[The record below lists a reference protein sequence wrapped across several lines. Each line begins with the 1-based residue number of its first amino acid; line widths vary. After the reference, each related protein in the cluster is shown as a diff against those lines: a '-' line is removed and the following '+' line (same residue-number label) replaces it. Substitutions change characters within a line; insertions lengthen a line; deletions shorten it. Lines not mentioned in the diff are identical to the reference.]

1 MKNIFVFCFLSFL
14 FSEGI
19 SQQVWTLE
27 KCILYAQEN
36 NIRLKQQELD
46 TRFMKNN
53 LFKSKM
59 DLLPDINASASQ
71 NYSYGRALD
80 ETTYEF
86 TENQEVASTNVNLN
100 SRVTLF
106 NGLQQ
111 YNTIRQEEFNFLSG
125 LQRLEQSKNNLSLNI
140 ASAYLQI
147 LFSTELLEVAEN
159 QLVVTNLQVDR
170 TSKLVEAGSLP
181 RGSLY
186 EIQSQAAAEEVQII
200 NARNQLEID
209 YLSLTQ
215 LLDLDT
221 LDSFA
226 IYMPEFG
233 DIVDDEIIYTVREI
247 YETALTVLPEIKAA
261 EYNLMSAEKGLVIAR
276 GGRYP
281 SLYMGVSFGTGY
293 SDIRQRVISTEEITL
308 PVGQT
313 INGVPVTTTS
323 QVPVFDN
330 YPFTD
335 QFSDNASTVISFSL
349 NVPILNGWF
358 VNNAVSNSKLN
369 VLNEIYELENTEK
382 DLYKEIQ
389 QAYADALGARKKYV
403 ASTKALQA
411 MRESFNYTEQK
422 YEVGLVNGFDYNAAK
437 NQLTRT
443 ESDLLQAKY
452 DYIFRIK
459 ILDYYRGIPLS
470 LEEI

>member
-1 MKNIFVFCFLSFL
+1 M
-14 FSEGI
+14 
-19 SQQVWTLE
+19 WTLE
-27 KCILYAQEN
+27 ECIVYAREN

-46 TRFMKNN
+46 TRFMENN

-59 DLLPDINASASQ
+59 DLLPDINATASQ

-86 TENQEVASTNVNLN
+86 TENQEVASTNVNFN

-106 NGLQQ
+106 NGFQQ
-111 YNTIRQEEFNFLSG
+111 INIIRQEQFNLMAS
-125 LQRLEQSKNNLSLNI
+125 LQRLEQFKNNLSLNI

-147 LFSTELLEVAEN
+147 LFSVELLEIAEN
-159 QLVVTNLQVDR
+159 QLEVTNLQVDR
-170 TSKLVEAGSLP
+170 TTRLVDAGSLP
-181 RGSLY
+181 RGSLF

-200 NARNQLEID
+200 NARNQLDID
-209 YLSLTQ
+209 YLNLAQ

-226 IYMPEFG
+226 IYTPEFG
-233 DIVDDEIIYTVREI
+233 DIGEDEIMHTPREI
-247 YETALTVLPEIKAA
+247 FETALNVLPEIKVAG
-261 EYNLMSAEKGLVIAR
+261 YNLKSAEKGLAIAR

-281 SLYMGVSFGTGY
+281 SLYMGLSYGTGY
-293 SDIRQRVISTEEITL
+293 SDIRQRVISTEEVTL

-323 QVPVFDN
+323 EIPVFGN
-330 YPFTD
+330 YPFAD
-335 QFSDNASTVISFSL
+335 QMGDNASTVISFSL
-349 NVPILNGWF
+349 NVPIFNGWM
-358 VNNAVSNSKLN
+358 VNNSISNSKLN
-369 VLNEIYELENTEK
+369 VLNEKYELENTEK

-403 ASTKALQA
+403 ASAKALEA
-411 MRESFNYTEQK
+411 MKESFKYTEQK
-422 YEVGLVNGFDYNAAK
+422 YEVGLVNAFDYNAAK
-437 NQLTRT
+437 NQLSRT

-452 DYIFRIK
+452 DYIFRTK
-459 ILDYYRGIPLS
+459 ILDYYRGIPIT